1 MGILRV
7 MKSLLSALRAGIT
20 FAVAI
25 PYTAVAALVV
35 VAITLIRPTSAVLD
49 RVARAWGRMWCWA
62 AGVKLVVEGL
72 EHIDPK
78 SSYVIVSNHQSAFD
92 IFAHFA
98 ALPVPIRF
106 LAKTELFKI
115 PLFGLAMRRIGM
127 VEVDR
132 GAGRAAHQAINEGA
146 RRTMDRGWSLMI
158 YPEGTRP
165 RDGLML
171 PFKKGAFSI
180 ARNVRAPV
188 VPTAIIGS
196 RAVWKPKTKLI
207 RSGQVTVKIMPPIPT
222 DGLMIYEL
230 EGLKNRA
237 HAMISEAVGQAP
249 LVQGAS

>member
-1 MGILRV
+1 
-7 MKSLLSALRAGIT
+7 MKNLLGGLRAGVT

-25 PYTAVAALVV
+25 PYTAVAALAVV
-35 VAITLIRPTSAVLD
+35 TITLVRPTSSGLD

-72 EHIDPK
+72 EHIDSN

-106 LAKTELFKI
+106 LAKAELFKI

-165 RDGLML
+165 RDGVML

-188 VPTAIIGS
+188 LPTAIVGS

-207 RSGQVTVKIMPPIPT
+207 RSGQVTVKIMPPIST

-230 EGLKNRA
+230 EGLKNRV
-237 HAMISEAVGQAP
+237 HAMVAEQVGPAL
-249 LVQGAS
+249 LVQEARS